1 MGVEAIE
8 NHPTIEA
15 LRGAAM
21 AYSNFTLAKVK
32 EDFGLTVD
40 ESQNLFTDI
49 EAVKPSE
56 ILTIT
61 LQDYIPLATA
71 IGTEKARSEFLIAP
85 ILSEVRRQL
94 NYQISLFSG
103 TDFNVDIE
111 KGLLGYC
118 DFLLSAS
125 KEQFFISAPVITIV
139 EAKNENI
146 IGGLGQCVAEMVA
159 AQIFNERKEIDIPV
173 IYGAVTTGTNWRFLT
188 LSENN
193 VCIDSVEYYI
203 NQVDKI
209 LAILSNPIQAYLSSL
224 K

>member
-1 MGVEAIE
+1 
-8 NHPTIEA
+8 
-15 LRGAAM
+15 M

-40 ESQNLFTDI
+40 ETQNLFADV
-49 EAVKPSE
+49 EAVKPSD
-56 ILTIT
+56 ILSVT
-61 LQDYIPLATA
+61 LQEYIPLATA

-85 ILSEVRRQL
+85 ILTEVRRQL

-111 KGLLGYC
+111 KGLIGYC
-118 DFLLSAS
+118 DFMLSAS
-125 KEQFFISAPVITIV
+125 REQFFISAPVITIV

-146 IGGLGQCVAEMVA
+146 IGGLGQCVAEMIA
-159 AQIFNERKEIDIPV
+159 AQIFNQRKGIDIPV
-173 IYGAVTTGTNWRFLT
+173 IYGVVTSGTAWRFLR
-188 LSENN
+188 LSETN
-193 VCIDSVEYYI
+193 VCIDLVEYYI

-209 LAILSNPIQAYLSSL
+209 LGIILKPIQAYLL

>member
-1 MGVEAIE
+1 
-8 NHPTIEA
+8 
-15 LRGAAM
+15 M

-40 ESQNLFTDI
+40 ETQNLFVDV
-49 EAVKPSE
+49 EGVKPSD
-56 ILTIT
+56 ILSVT
-61 LQDYIPLATA
+61 LQEYIPLATA

-85 ILSEVRRQL
+85 ILSEVRRLL

-111 KGLLGYC
+111 KGLIGYC

-125 KEQFFISAPVITIV
+125 REQFFISAPVITIV

-159 AQIFNERKEIDIPV
+159 AQIFNQRKGIDIPV
-173 IYGAVTTGTNWRFLT
+173 ICGVVTSGTAWRFLT
-188 LSENN
+188 LDETN
-193 VCIDSVEYYI
+193 VCIDLVEYYI

-209 LAILSNPIQAYLSSL
+209 LGIILKPIQAYLP

>member
-1 MGVEAIE
+1 
-8 NHPTIEA
+8 
-15 LRGAAM
+15 M

-40 ESQNLFTDI
+40 ETQNLFADI

-56 ILTIT
+56 ILTVT
-61 LQDYIPLATA
+61 LQEYISLATA

-85 ILSEVRRQL
+85 ILTEVRRQV

-103 TDFNVDIE
+103 TDFNVDFE

-125 KEQFFISAPVITIV
+125 REQFFISAPVITIV

-159 AQIFNERKEIDIPV
+159 AQIFNQKKEIDIPV
-173 IYGAVTTGTNWRFLT
+173 IYGVVTSGTAWRFLT
-188 LSENN
+188 LSENT
-193 VCIDSVEYYI
+193 VSIDLVEYYI
-203 NQVDKI
+203 NQVETI
-209 LAILSNPIQAYLSSL
+209 LAILLSPIQSYFSNI

>member
-1 MGVEAIE
+1 
-8 NHPTIEA
+8 
-15 LRGAAM
+15 M

-40 ESQNLFTDI
+40 ETQNLFANITTV
-49 EAVKPSE
+49 EPSE
-56 ILTIT
+56 ILTVI
-61 LQDYIPLATA
+61 LKDYIPLATA

-85 ILSEVRRQL
+85 ILSEARRQL

-118 DFLLSAS
+118 DFLISAS
-125 KEQFFISAPVITIV
+125 KEQFFISAPVVTIV

-146 IGGLGQCVAEMVA
+146 ISGLGQCIAEMVA
-159 AQIFNERKEIDIPV
+159 SQIFNQRQGIDIPV
-173 IYGAVTTGTNWRFLT
+173 IYGVVTTGTAWRFLT
-188 LSENN
+188 LTDNT
-193 VCIDSVEYYI
+193 VCIDIVEYYI

-209 LAILSNPIQAYLSSL
+209 LGIILNPIQAYFATVNA
-224 K
+224 

>member
-1 MGVEAIE
+1 VGNAHQPRA
-8 NHPTIEA
+8 N
-15 LRGAAM
+15 RGSPM

-40 ESQNLFTDI
+40 ETQNLFADV
-49 EAVKPSE
+49 EAVKPSD
-56 ILTIT
+56 ILSVT
-61 LQDYIPLATA
+61 LQEYIPLATA

-111 KGLLGYC
+111 KGLIGYC

-125 KEQFFISAPVITIV
+125 REQFFISAPVITIV

-146 IGGLGQCVAEMVA
+146 IGGLGQCVAEMIA
-159 AQIFNERKEIDIPV
+159 AQIFNQRKGIDIPV
-173 IYGAVTTGTNWRFLT
+173 IYGVVTSGTTWRFLRLNET
-188 LSENN
+188 N
-193 VCIDSVEYYI
+193 VCIDLVEYYI

-209 LAILSNPIQAYLSSL
+209 LGIILKPIQAYLS

>member
-1 MGVEAIE
+1 
-8 NHPTIEA
+8 
-15 LRGAAM
+15 M

-40 ESQNLFTDI
+40 ETQNLFADV
-49 EAVKPSE
+49 EAIKPSD
-56 ILTIT
+56 ILSVT
-61 LQDYIPLATA
+61 LQEYIPLATA

-111 KGLLGYC
+111 KGLIGYC

-125 KEQFFISAPVITIV
+125 REQFFISAPVITIV

-159 AQIFNERKEIDIPV
+159 AQIFNQRKGIDIPV
-173 IYGAVTTGTNWRFLT
+173 IYGVVTSGTAWRFLT
-188 LSENN
+188 LNETN
-193 VCIDSVEYYI
+193 VCIDLVEYYI

-209 LAILSNPIQAYLSSL
+209 LGIILKPIQAYLL
-224 K
+224 NK

>member
-1 MGVEAIE
+1 M
-8 NHPTIEA
+8 
-15 LRGAAM
+15 
-21 AYSNFTLAKVK
+21 SN
-32 EDFGLTVD
+32 
-40 ESQNLFTDI
+40 DI
-49 EAVKPSE
+49 PAVQPSE
-56 ILTIT
+56 ILTVI

-103 TDFNVDIE
+103 TDFNVDVE

-118 DFLLSAS
+118 DFLISAS

-146 IGGLGQCVAEMVA
+146 ISGLGQCIAEMIA
-159 AQIFNERKEIDIPV
+159 SQIFNQRQGIEIPV
-173 IYGAVTTGTNWRFLT
+173 IYDVVTTGTAWRFLT
-188 LSENN
+188 LTENK
-193 VCIDSVEYYI
+193 VCIDKVEYYI

-209 LAILSNPIQAYLSSL
+209 LGIISNSIQAYLTTVNA
-224 K
+224 

>member
-1 MGVEAIE
+1 
-8 NHPTIEA
+8 
-15 LRGAAM
+15 M
-21 AYSNFTLAKVK
+21 AYSNFTLAKVQ

-40 ESQNLFTDI
+40 ETQNLFADV
-49 EAVKPSE
+49 EGVKPSD
-56 ILTIT
+56 ILRVT
-61 LQDYIPLATA
+61 LQEYVPLATA

-85 ILSEVRRQL
+85 ILTEVRRQL

-111 KGLLGYC
+111 KGLIGYC

-125 KEQFFISAPVITIV
+125 REQFFISAPVITIV

-159 AQIFNERKEIDIPV
+159 AQIFNQRKGIDIPV
-173 IYGAVTTGTNWRFLT
+173 IYGVVTSGTTWRFLT
-188 LSENN
+188 LNETN
-193 VCIDSVEYYI
+193 VCIDLVEYYI

-209 LAILSNPIQAYLSSL
+209 LGIILKPIQAYLS